1 MFKKTALFSR
11 DGIPKSVS
19 HKTVNNILSFRANGP
34 YHNHVFTNRPVSVDE
49 KICFEIVKTGVYGI
63 VLGFSAVDPGELA
76 GQLPENSNGNPE
88 FFTKYVDKKL
98 CKKGSTIDYHLTSS
112 GEVMYR
118 VNGEEKGVLFSVGKQ
133 QTLLWGMVYP
143 LEDYVIKLIHS
154 N

>member
-1 MFKKTALFSR
+1 M
-11 DGIPKSVS
+11 
-19 HKTVNNILSFRANGP
+19 
-34 YHNHVFTNRPVSVDE
+34 SVDE

-76 GQLPENSNGNPE
+76 GQLPESSNGNPG
-88 FFTKYVDKKL
+88 FFTKWLDKKL
-98 CKKGSTIDYHLTSS
+98 CKKGSMIDYHLTSS
-112 GEVMYR
+112 GEVGEVMYR